1 MPLSQVSTLGHGLAV
16 NMRLAR
22 SWKWM
27 LVTLGGILYILSID
41 SDHISKEFLRKISR
55 SLSSTQNNGSAQT
68 QCPSAEDD
76 PEQSGLASSLKNVT
90 ESKFLEEEMSEFLGE
105 NQERK
110 ELIK

>member
-1 MPLSQVSTLGHGLAV
+1 
-16 NMRLAR
+16 MRLAR

-41 SDHISKEFLRKISR
+41 SDHISNEFLQKISR

-68 QCPSAEDD
+68 QRPSAEDD